1 MQSKTHALFALPGT
15 YEICP
20 ILGQWGTTLNLRYK
34 ELTREGRRVIEG
46 TEKEC
51 EAKKKELEDDN
62 SLF

>member
-1 MQSKTHALFALPGT
+1 MKTHALFDVGGR

-20 ILGQWGTTLNLRYK
+20 ILGEWGTTLNLRYK